1 MYFWSLINFVQN
13 DFPKKTSFSALKKHF
28 FLQKMQY
35 LPLLHPTPLWCQET
49 FFPMVFLYL
58 NPEGQLKAT

>member
-13 DFPKKTSFSALKKHF
+13 DFPQKMSFSALKKHF
-28 FLQKMQY
+28 LTKLQLQ
-35 LPLLHPTPLWCQET
+35 LQLHFDVKKL
-49 FFPMVFLYL
+49 FIPMVFCYL